1 MLPDAVSRDA
11 EGVIAAYREAGL
23 KIVTAESCTG
33 GLIAACL
40 TQVPGASEVLER
52 GFVPYSNQAK
62 IEQLGVSADVL
73 RDFGAVSAEA
83 ARAMATGAL
92 DHSPAD
98 VAVSVTG
105 IAGPGGATAE
115 KPVGLVYLGA
125 ARRGAAVLDRRQLFV
140 GDRGAVR
147 LAAATAALA
156 LLQSLLGP

>member
-1 MLPDAVSRDA
+1 MFPEALLRDA

-23 KIVTAESCTG
+23 RVVTAESCTG

-62 IEQLGVSADVL
+62 TEQLGVSAQLL

-92 DHSPAD
+92 DRSAAQ

-105 IAGPGGATAE
+105 IAGPGGATAD
-115 KPVGLVYLGA
+115 KPLGLVYLGA
-125 ARRGAAVLDRRQLFV
+125 ARRGAAVLDRRHRFA
-140 GDRGAVR
+140 GERDAVR
-147 LAAATAALA
+147 LAAVAAALT
-156 LLQSLLGP
+156 LLRQVLDE